1 MSNEQKPTRKLRAI
15 LSADVKGYSLLMA
28 DDEAFTIQ
36 TIKEYRN
43 IISGCIEQHAGRVV
57 DSPGDNILADFASVV
72 DAVQCAVE
80 IQRQLKKENDRFV
93 EERRLEFRIGV
104 NIGDVVHDGDRIYGD
119 GVNIAARIE
128 GLAEPGGVCISRNA
142 YNHIKKKLGFE
153 YEYLGEQSV
162 KNIADPIRVYKV
174 LMAPVDAEKPIG
186 DARKPS
192 KTKWTIAVS
201 AVTLIIIL
209 LVVWKI
215 IDKTAI
221 VTKEE
226 VQQPAP
232 ISSAKPSIAVLPF
245 TNMSNDPEQEYFS
258 DGMTDELIADLAK
271 IRDILVISRKSAFTY
286 KGKTVKVQQIA
297 EELNVR
303 YILEGSVQRS
313 GNKVRIRAQLID
325 GKTDH
330 HLWSESYDGVMD
342 DIFELQDKI
351 TEKIISALT
360 LTLTPDEQDRITDK
374 GTDSIPAYDAYL
386 RGVEHYSRM
395 TGDNLLQAIKYYRE
409 AVKIDPEFSRAYSG
423 AAAAY
428 YMTTTFNFPRESI
441 IKIMWDIMTFR
452 IKARHYLNL
461 AMKNP
466 TWEAYVV
473 AANMDTA
480 RKRFDEAVS
489 SAEKALLIAP
499 NEYLANVVMG
509 QVLNCV
515 GRADEALK
523 YLDTAMRLDPRFLD
537 ISLAERGKAFF
548 LLGEYE
554 NAVESI
560 QRGLILNPALT
571 NYSSFEAAS
580 HAFLGNMK
588 EAKDAWHRFEG
599 GFPAYEYLTTK
610 YLYDF
615 FPFKDQKVFDRFIE
629 GLNKAGFEGN
639 PSNYYK
645 VDKMNRLSGQEI
657 KAILFGKTATG
668 FNPAL
673 SSVADFSYRW
683 TAEGNLEIDC
693 PDGAISERGKSHIEG
708 DSICNQFDYL
718 YDGMEECMDVYYIT
732 EANDSTKNQYL
743 YVGDAWLTTISI
755 KE

>member
-1 MSNEQKPTRKLRAI
+1 
-15 LSADVKGYSLLMA
+15 
-28 DDEAFTIQ
+28 
-36 TIKEYRN
+36 
-43 IISGCIEQHAGRVV
+43 
-57 DSPGDNILADFASVV
+57 
-72 DAVQCAVE
+72 
-80 IQRQLKKENDRFV
+80 
-93 EERRLEFRIGV
+93 
-104 NIGDVVHDGDRIYGD
+104 
-119 GVNIAARIE
+119 
-128 GLAEPGGVCISRNA
+128 
-142 YNHIKKKLGFE
+142 
-153 YEYLGEQSV
+153 
-162 KNIADPIRVYKV
+162 
-174 LMAPVDAEKPIG
+174 
-186 DARKPS
+186 
-192 KTKWTIAVS
+192 
-201 AVTLIIIL
+201 
-209 LVVWKI
+209 
-215 IDKTAI
+215 
-221 VTKEE
+221 
-226 VQQPAP
+226 
-232 ISSAKPSIAVLPF
+232 
-245 TNMSNDPEQEYFS
+245 
-258 DGMTDELIADLAK
+258 
-271 IRDILVISRKSAFTY
+271 
-286 KGKTVKVQQIA
+286 
-297 EELNVR
+297 
-303 YILEGSVQRS
+303 
-313 GNKVRIRAQLID
+313 
-325 GKTDH
+325 
-330 HLWSESYDGVMD
+330 MD

-351 TEKIISALT
+351 TEKIVSALT
-360 LTLTPDEQDRITDK
+360 VTLTPDEQNRISDK

-499 NEYLANVVMG
+499 GYMSRKYFYSFIEIFRYFI
-509 QVLNCV
+509 
-515 GRADEALK
+515 GRK
-523 YLDTAMRLDPRFLD
+523 RQ
-537 ISLAERGKAFF
+537 GFF